1 MSKTTTSTEIFP
13 GGWDPNSDPL
23 HIYSDLEAEIDQA
36 FSNVEL
42 ALKAAGGK
50 GWSQV
55 YSVRSFHIPAD
66 ESALGL
72 MAKSLK
78 KWCGP
83 DHRPIFTMIGVAS
96 LANERM
102 RVEIEVEAFDGQI

>member
-1 MSKTTTSTEIFP
+1 MSSQ
-13 GGWDPNSDPL
+13 GGWNPSLDPL
-23 HIYSDLEAEIDQA
+23 YIHPDLESEIDQA

-42 ALKAAGGK
+42 ALKVAGCK

-66 ESALGL
+66 EATLAL

-83 DHRPIFTMIGVAS
+83 EQRPIFTMIGVTS
-96 LANERM
+96 LADARM
-102 RVEIEVEAFDGQI
+102 RVEIEVEAFDS